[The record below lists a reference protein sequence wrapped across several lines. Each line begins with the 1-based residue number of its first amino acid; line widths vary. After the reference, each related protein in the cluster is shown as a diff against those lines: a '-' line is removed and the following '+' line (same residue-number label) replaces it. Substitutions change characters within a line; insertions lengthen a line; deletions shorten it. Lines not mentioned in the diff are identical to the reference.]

1 LRNLN
6 KDRLSAILLVLLGT
20 SVILEGRRYGIGSL
34 RSMGPGFFPVILG
47 VLLVLVGVA
56 IGLSAPASTPSS
68 AKKPIARGHPRLV
81 DWRSW
86 SCILG
91 GVVGFILVGRTLGL
105 APATFAAVFVSALGD
120 RRNNLRD
127 AAFLASGLTIA
138 GALIF
143 HVGLHVQI
151 PLFAWGV

>member
-1 LRNLN
+1 MQNLN

-20 SVILEGRRYGIGSL
+20 TVILEGGRYGIGSL

-56 IGLSAPASTPSS
+56 IGFSAPASTPSS
-68 AKKPIARGHPRLV
+68 VAAIARDRPRLV

-91 GVVGFILVGRTLGL
+91 GVLGFILLGRTLGL
-105 APATFAAVFVSALGD
+105 APATFAVVFISALGD

-151 PLFAWGV
+151 PLFAWEI